1 MKLAG
6 LVCILAGLQLI
17 WVKKKNMSVQNE
29 ESLKSGLVVGFTQ
42 DKKFLFSGK
51 Y

>member
-1 MKLAG
+1 MYISWITANLGKE
-6 LVCILAGLQLI
+6 
-17 WVKKKNMSVQNE
+17 KNMSVQNE